1 MHQTILA
8 KGVAMKGFNFFK
20 NYPTKTEFNSETNEF
35 EERRVRQDFEQA
47 EQPNQLDV
55 QAPLALTYM
64 MFGLKQPAKRSQKF

>member
-20 NYPTKTEFNSETNEF
+20 NYPTRTVFNFETNEF
-35 EERRVRQDFEQA
+35 EERHIRKDFELC

-55 QAPLALTYM
+55 QAPLALTYLI
-64 MFGLKQPAKRSQKF
+64 FGLKQSAKRSQKF

>member
-35 EERRVRQDFEQA
+35 EERRVRQEFEQS

-55 QAPLALTYM
+55 QAPLALTYL

>member
-35 EERRVRQDFEQA
+35 EERRVRQDFEQS

-55 QAPLALTYM
+55 QAPLALTYL